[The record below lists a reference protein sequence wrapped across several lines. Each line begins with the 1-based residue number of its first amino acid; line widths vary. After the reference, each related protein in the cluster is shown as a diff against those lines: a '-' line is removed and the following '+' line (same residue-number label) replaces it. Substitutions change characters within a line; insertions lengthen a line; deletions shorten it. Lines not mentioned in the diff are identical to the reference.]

1 MKPLADK
8 IEPKEKV
15 RILLI
20 KNGKPTAGIHLE
32 EDKEFRSPSLDERST
47 DVPTKKS

>member
-1 MKPLADK
+1 MKPIVDT

-20 KNGKPTAGIHLE
+20 KNGRRVAGIHLE
-32 EDKEFRSPSLDERST
+32 EGKELRSPSLNKGPT
-47 DVPTKKS
+47 DVNTENR